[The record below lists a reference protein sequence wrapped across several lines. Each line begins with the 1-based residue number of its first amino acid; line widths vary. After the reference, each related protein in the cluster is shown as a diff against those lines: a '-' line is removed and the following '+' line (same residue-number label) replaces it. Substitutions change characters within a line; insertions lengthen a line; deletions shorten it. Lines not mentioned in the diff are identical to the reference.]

1 MKIDD
6 RNFEKRIQSKLAEH
20 EAAVR
25 DDLWAAI
32 ESQLPKGEPA
42 RKISLHRRVWWYS
55 AAAVAAGAVLTLA
68 LWQTPE
74 QRLDTTTVSQRTPV
88 QTEAQS
94 PHIQASEANE
104 KPLLASARIS
114 SHTQP
119 NEQKVSANT
128 PINRKITPISDHKSI
143 FASSTTE
150 GVKAK

>member
-20 EAAVR
+20 EVAVR

-104 KPLLASARIS
+104 KPLLAVNKNIMGA
-114 SHTQP
+114 
-119 NEQKVSANT
+119 V
-128 PINRKITPISDHKSI
+128 
-143 FASSTTE
+143 
-150 GVKAK
+150 GGYG